1 MKLLFCAACW
11 DIRRVHQDGVTT
23 CDCGE
28 SSAWHTEE
36 LPHVEVQGEH
46 AHKIFVDNRDVA
58 NALFLAPEGPAR
70 LYATFDWRTHPGW
83 KGGAWLRADEI
94 WEPEGN
100 DQRDDAESGW
110 SESDP

>member
-1 MKLLFCAACW
+1 MKLLFC
-11 DIRRVHQDGVTT
+11 D
-23 CDCGE
+23 
-28 SSAWHTEE
+28 
-36 LPHVEVQGEH
+36 
-46 AHKIFVDNRDVA
+46 RDVA